1 MTYGREF
8 LRGYRAIVTG
18 GAQGIGSEIV
28 RELVAVGCRVA
39 IIDLQ
44 GEKAEALALELGD
57 GCIGISAD
65 ITVATESVAA
75 VDQVRNAMGG
85 IDILINTAA
94 PGRNRGVIGKI
105 ADSDWALHQS
115 VVLGGAANMVE
126 ATLNDLTASKRGAIV
141 NISSVLAG
149 SVGLDQASV
158 AYHVAKAG
166 LNQFTRWLAVRCGPV
181 GVRVNAVAPGLVDR
195 GVGQK
200 ISDSLINRTII
211 ETLVPVG
218 RAASGQ
224 EVAKAVIFLASDA
237 ASYITGEVITVDG
250 GMGLRETFGSG
261 LSVYNAFARPSDL

>member
-1 MTYGREF
+1 MTYGRDF

-18 GAQGIGSEIV
+18 GAQGIGSEIA
-28 RELVAVGCRVA
+28 RALVAVGCRVA

-44 GEKAEALALELGD
+44 GEKAVALALELGE
-57 GCIGISAD
+57 GCLGISAD

-75 VDQVRNAMGG
+75 VDQVRDAMGG
-85 IDILINTAA
+85 IDILINNAA

-126 ATLNDLTASKRGAIV
+126 ATLEDLAASRRGSIV
-141 NISSVLAG
+141 NVSSVLAQ
-149 SVGLDQASV
+149 SVAAEQASA

-166 LNQFTRWLAVRCGPV
+166 LNQFTRWLAVRCGPS

-195 GVGQK
+195 AAGQK
-200 ISDSLINRTII
+200 ISDNPVNLKII
-211 ETLVPVG
+211 QTLVPLA
-218 RAASGQ
+218 RAGSGQ
-224 EVAKAVIFLASDA
+224 EIGNVVVFLASEA

-250 GMGLRETFGSG
+250 GGGIREMFGGGLG
-261 LSVYNAFARPSDL
+261 VYGALGDLQVN